1 MVLEVLINPTKASGK
16 PWEMFLIGAVY
27 SLVGAMLGYWV
38 FRSHASIIM
47 VTFTTIASIPFIH
60 AAIKSEAV
68 SNVNLEGNPLRNH
81 AAILSMFIFL
91 FLGFVAVYFTLFA
104 LLPQAMVSSLYSSQI
119 DSIAQVRNTVS
130 GNFFSTL
137 ALIGVILLNNIK
149 VLFFCL
155 LFSLVYGAGAIFILS
170 WNASVMGAAIG
181 NAIRTGIASSAGS
194 SFHIVYASIA
204 GYFLHGIPEMFAYF
218 IGGLAGGIVSITLV
232 EKGVRSPEM
241 RKAIS
246 DALNLTGFA
255 LLILIIAGI
264 VEVTLSPKIL

>member
-1 MVLEVLINPTKASGK
+1 MVLEVLVNPTKASGK

-104 LLPQAMVSSLYSSQI
+104 LLPQAMVSSLYSSQL
-119 DSIAQVRNTVS
+119 DSIAQVRNIVS

-181 NAIRTGIASSAGS
+181 NAIRTGIASTGS
-194 SFHIVYASIA
+194 SLHVISTSIA

-218 IGGLAGGIVSITLV
+218 IGGLAGGIVSITMV
-232 EKGVRSPEM
+232 EKGVRSQEM

-255 LLILIIAGI
+255 LLILIIASI